1 MDSLPVVCVPLVV
14 HEQVLS
20 GMQKLFRAKIS
31 HTLKEIPHNWVVHKS
46 NYVHS
51 VVLKKI
57 CWFGGTQSGKVW
69 EHLAYIII
77 LFSTFANKLADQ
89 ALIFCY
95 KLNVLLFWIMSFWKQ
110 KIRKFRKKVWAYRN
124 PFLSGLVHF
133 VTGAPSSS
141 SFTENRGSFHESC
154 YMAINPNWKIW

>member
-1 MDSLPVVCVPLVV
+1 MDSLPVVRVPLVV

-57 CWFGGTQSGKVW
+57 C
-69 EHLAYIII
+69 
-77 LFSTFANKLADQ
+77 
-89 ALIFCY
+89 
-95 KLNVLLFWIMSFWKQ
+95 
-110 KIRKFRKKVWAYRN
+110 
-124 PFLSGLVHF
+124 
-133 VTGAPSSS
+133 
-141 SFTENRGSFHESC
+141 
-154 YMAINPNWKIW
+154 